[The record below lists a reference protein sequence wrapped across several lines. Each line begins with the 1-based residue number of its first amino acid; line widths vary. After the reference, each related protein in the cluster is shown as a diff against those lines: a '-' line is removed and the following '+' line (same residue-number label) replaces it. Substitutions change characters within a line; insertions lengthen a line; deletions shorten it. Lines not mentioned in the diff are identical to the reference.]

1 MNKQL
6 LIDRIN
12 EDDKLAEQVHKIL
25 NALDTAALCGK
36 AVVTPESE
44 DAPIVIISFE
54 PQLKRMIESQLEE
67 HGVKPSWKK

>member
-1 MNKQL
+1 MNKQQ

-36 AVVTPESE
+36 CIISPQSE

-54 PQLKRMIESQLEE
+54 PQLKRMIESQLEG
-67 HGVKPSWKK
+67 HGVKPSWKQ